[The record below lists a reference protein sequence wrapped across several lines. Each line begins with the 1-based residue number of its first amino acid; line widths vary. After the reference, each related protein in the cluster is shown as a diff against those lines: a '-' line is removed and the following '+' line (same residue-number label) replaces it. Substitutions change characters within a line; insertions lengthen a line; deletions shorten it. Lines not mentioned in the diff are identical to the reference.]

1 MYAFDVR
8 KSSEYDSSVGDGD
21 GSNVDRISADSV
33 VGLAYEQLRALILA
47 GDLTPGSR
55 LRQAALAEQ
64 LGTSRTPVREAL
76 RRLAGEGLVE
86 FHPNRG
92 FWTSDLG
99 LEAVL
104 RRLEV
109 RLILEP
115 GISALAAR
123 RRSEDHLKALQETI
137 EREQAASDAAQA
149 HDASRDFHLA
159 LARATANIELERTL
173 ESLWIVEVGRRLMT
187 RRATVQDWRTR
198 DVAEHRAILEAVDA
212 GRADQARELMAAHV
226 RDAIRHWQSGHH
238 D

>member
-1 MYAFDVR
+1 MLA
-8 KSSEYDSSVGDGD
+8 VGGEN
-21 GSNVDRISADSV
+21 GPNVARITADSV
-33 VGLAYEQLRALILA
+33 VGLAYEHLRALILA

-55 LRQAALAEQ
+55 LGQAALAEQ

-86 FHPNRG
+86 FHQNRG

-115 GISALAAR
+115 GIAALAAE
-123 RRSEDHLKALQETI
+123 RRSEKDLRALAAAI
-137 EREQAASDAAQA
+137 ERESAAADSAAA
-149 HDASRDFHLA
+149 HDASRDFHIL
-159 LARATANIELERTL
+159 LSRATQNAELERSL
-173 ESLWIVEVGRRLMT
+173 ESLWIVEVGRRLMA
-187 RRATVQDWRTR
+187 RRAIVHDWRSGDVEEHHEILRSVEAGESERTADLMARHVQD
-198 DVAEHRAILEAVDA
+198 AL
-212 GRADQARELMAAHV
+212 G
-226 RDAIRHWQSGHH
+226 HWQP

>member
-1 MYAFDVR
+1 MAAQ
-8 KSSEYDSSVGDGD
+8 DGP
-21 GSNVDRISADSV
+21 NVNKITADSV
-33 VGLAYEQLRALILA
+33 VALAYEQLRALILA

-55 LRQAALAEQ
+55 LGQAALAEQ

-99 LEAVL
+99 VEAVL

-115 GISALAAR
+115 GIAALAAE
-123 RRSEDHLKALQETI
+123 RRSEEDLQALRDAI
-137 EREQAASDAAQA
+137 EREREAADPADA

-159 LARATANIELERTL
+159 LARATTNAELERSL
-173 ESLWIVEVGRRLMT
+173 ESLWIVEVGRRLMA
-187 RRATVQDWRTR
+187 RRAAVHDWRTG
-198 DVAEHRAILEAVDA
+198 DITEHVQVLDAVE
-212 GRADQARELMAAHV
+212 GKRADAAAEVMTRHI
-226 RDAIRHWQSGHH
+226 RDAIAHWRSE
-238 D
+238 

>member
-1 MYAFDVR
+1 MHSTFGSQGNTIRFVR
-8 KSSEYDSSVGDGD
+8 DEGGP
-21 GSNVDRISADSV
+21 NVDRISADSV

-55 LRQAALAEQ
+55 LGQAALAEQ

-115 GISALAAR
+115 GIAAR
-123 RRSEDHLKALQETI
+123 AAERRSDDDLVALRAAI
-137 EREQAASDAAQA
+137 EREERTSDPADA

-159 LARATANIELERTL
+159 LARATKNPELERTL
-173 ESLWIVEVGRRLMT
+173 ESLWIVEVGRRLMA
-187 RRATVQDWRTR
+187 RRAAVHDWRTN
-198 DVAEHRAILEAVDA
+198 DIDEHRDILDAVEGRRAGEAAEVMTRHVQDA
-212 GRADQARELMAAHV
+212 LAHW
-226 RDAIRHWQSGHH
+226 DSE
-238 D
+238 

>member
-1 MYAFDVR
+1 MHSTF
-8 KSSEYDSSVGDGD
+8 
-21 GSNVDRISADSV
+21 GSQANTIGPVLDESGPNVNRIIADSV
-33 VGLAYEQLRALILA
+33 VSLAYEQLRALILA

-55 LRQAALAEQ
+55 LGQAALAEK

-92 FWTSDLG
+92 FRTSDLG

-115 GISALAAR
+115 GIAAFAAERRTADDLRALRAA
-123 RRSEDHLKALQETI
+123 I
-137 EREQAASDAAQA
+137 EREDRASDPADA

-159 LARATANIELERTL
+159 LARATANPDLARTI
-173 ESLWIVEVGRRLMT
+173 ESLWIVEVGRRLMA
-187 RRATVQDWRTR
+187 RRAAVHDWRSG
-198 DVAEHRAILEAVDA
+198 DVEEHRGMLEAVESGRGDDA
-212 GRADQARELMAAHV
+212 AELMKRHV
-226 RDAIRHWQSGHH
+226 RDALAHWSSE
-238 D
+238 

>member
-1 MYAFDVR
+1 
-8 KSSEYDSSVGDGD
+8 VGGEN
-21 GSNVDRISADSV
+21 GPNVARITADSV
-33 VGLAYEQLRALILA
+33 VVLAYEHLRALILA

-55 LRQAALAEQ
+55 LGQAALAEQ

-99 LEAVL
+99 VEAVL

-115 GISALAAR
+115 GIAGLAAGR
-123 RRSEDHLKALQETI
+123 RGEGDLKALREAI
-137 EREQAASDAAQA
+137 ERERAAADAADA

-159 LARATANIELERTL
+159 LARATRNAEVERSL
-173 ESLWIVEVGRRLMT
+173 ESLWIVEVGRRLMAL
-187 RRATVQDWRTR
+187 RAAVHDWRTG
-198 DVAEHRAILEAVDA
+198 DIDEHREILDAVE
-212 GRADQARELMAAHV
+212 RKQADTAAELMTRHI
-226 RDAIRHWQSGHH
+226 RDAIAHWRS

>member
-8 KSSEYDSSVGDGD
+8 KSREYDSSVRDDGA
-21 GSNVDRISADSV
+21 SSVNRITADSV
-33 VGLAYEQLRALILA
+33 VGLAYAQLRTLILA

-115 GISALAAR
+115 GIASLAAQ
-123 RRSEDHLKALQETI
+123 RRSEEDLTALAQAI
-137 EREQAASDAAQA
+137 DREATASDMADA

-159 LARATANIELERTL
+159 LARATGNSELTRTL
-173 ESLWIVEVGRRLMT
+173 ESLWIVEVGRRLMA
-187 RRATVQDWRTR
+187 RRAAVHDWRSG
-198 DVAEHRAILEAVDA
+198 DVEEHRRILGAVEERNSDEAA
-212 GRADQARELMAAHV
+212 ELMADHV
-226 RDAIRHWQSGHH
+226 RDAIAHWRSEE
-238 D
+238 